1 MIKQKFI
8 HVLTNTSKICHNKHA
23 SGRWMCD
30 AKSRIESKIKK
41 SKVLT
46 ERVESSHKVLELKEE
61 NLGKLKER
69 A

>member
-1 MIKQKFI
+1 
-8 HVLTNTSKICHNKHA
+8 
-23 SGRWMCD
+23 MCD